1 MAGPDRQIW
10 LDILAHVRDHHV
22 GVCRKWFHD
31 LEPVRMDRG
40 ALVVRAPQAAQRQ
53 YLERECANAFN
64 EAAQAVTGML
74 VSVRFVGEAGG
85 AAPAHEP
92 HKRPARTGAD
102 HPDAE
107 HAPEPHT
114 NGRHPNTH
122 HAPSASRE
130 RAPGELPLSPD
141 YTFDSFV
148 MGPEN
153 RLAHAAAIA
162 VADNPGRAYNPIFL
176 HGGVGLGKTHL
187 LQAISHRILEATPTA
202 VIHYVSCEA
211 FITQFMES
219 VQGGQ
224 MAGFRHRFR
233 DVDVLVIDD
242 IHFLAKRDQTQEEFF
257 HTFNTL
263 YQEHKQIVLSSD
275 APPDQIPDLE
285 ERLVSRFKWGLVA
298 QIERPGYETRVT
310 IVQKKAELRG
320 MSLPKEVAAA
330 IASRIESNVREL
342 EGTVVRIQAQAAA
355 EKRPVD
361 LALAETVLGEISPRP
376 PAQILITTIIDT
388 VSDFFNVKIP
398 DLQSKRRQKSI
409 AQPRQVCMFLARK
422 HTPHSLQEIGGYFGG
437 RDHTTVLHAERTI
450 ESRIAK
456 DAQFAGVV
464 RTIEAKLMPGGV
476 R

>member
-10 LDILAHVRDHHV
+10 LDILAHVRERHV
-22 GVCRKWFHD
+22 GVCRRWFSELD
-31 LEPVRMDRG
+31 PLRMDRG
-40 ALVVRAPQAAQRQ
+40 SLVVRAPQAAHRR
-53 YLERECANAFN
+53 YLESECAAAFN

-74 VSVRFVGEAGG
+74 VSVRFVAEG
-85 AAPAHEP
+85 APEP
-92 HKRPARTGAD
+92 VRRERRT
-102 HPDAE
+102 DAE
-107 HAPEPHT
+107 HHEHATPSLNGAHAEHATAAAPW
-114 NGRHPNTH
+114 
-122 HAPSASRE
+122 ASVAST

-162 VADNPGRAYNPIFL
+162 VADNPGKAYNPIFL

-187 LQAISHRILEATPTA
+187 LQAISHRLLAARPET

-224 MAGFRHRFR
+224 MSGFRHRFR

-298 QIERPGYETRVT
+298 QMERPGYETRVT
-310 IVQKKAELRG
+310 IVQKKAELR
-320 MSLPKEVAAA
+320 SQPLPKEVAAA
-330 IASRIESNVREL
+330 IASRIDSNVREL
-342 EGTVVRIQAQAAA
+342 EGAVVRIQAQAAA
-355 EKRPVD
+355 DKRPID
-361 LALAETVLGEISPRP
+361 LALAEMVLGDISPRP
-376 PAQILITTIIDT
+376 PTQVLITTIIDT
-388 VSDFFNVKIP
+388 VSDFYNVKIP

-422 HTPHSLQEIGGYFGG
+422 LTPHSLQEIGGYFGG
-437 RDHTTVLHAERTI
+437 RDHTTVLHAERTV
-450 ESRIAK
+450 EERITK
-456 DAQFAGVV
+456 DQQFANVV
-464 RTIEAKLMPGGV
+464 RTIEQKLALA